1 MRRVCAAYAP
11 CAVLRVTGGG
21 AVRRQLETGGVH
33 LVVSHGVA
41 FEAIWRWGEDDV
53 EVDEVLSSWGE
64 VYCHTYPS

>member
-1 MRRVCAAYAP
+1 M
-11 CAVLRVTGGG
+11 
-21 AVRRQLETGGVH
+21 RRQLETGGVH

-53 EVDEVLSSWGE
+53 EVDEVYTSWGE